1 MEIKIAPTISAL
13 YTVKFE
19 STSLFSLLTV
29 LIRYHVQQALY
40 LSALVLY

>member
-1 MEIKIAPTISAL
+1 MEIKIAAAISTL
-13 YTVKFE
+13 HIVKFE

-29 LIRYHVQQALY
+29 LIRYRVQQALY